1 MRNVVLGGN
10 IENKAPASGSRAR
23 ARQTPGGRL
32 YFTIW
37 HLLSFPRH
45 RALFPPGCRWS
56 LAWAL
61 SPSFITYTEFHN
73 QISDFGPVVV
83 CSVKWMTIV
92 SVQMLISRVPE
103 RAGAGCGH
111 VLVHGQ
117 RMRVCSGETRSNDIV
132 IVLELEPPR
141 WTLALLRPRL
151 SKQRQIICQ
160 QLIQLTTAPSQH
172 QHRPRRWN
180 SPIH

>member
-10 IENKAPASGSRAR
+10 IENNVPASGSRAR
-23 ARQTPGGRL
+23 ARQTPGGWL

-83 CSVKWMTIV
+83 CSVKWMTIA
-92 SVQMLISRVPE
+92 SLHLLISHVPE
-103 RAGAGCGH
+103 RAGCGH
-111 VLVHGQ
+111 VLVSGQ
-117 RMRVCSGETRSNDIV
+117 RMRVRSGETRSNDIV
-132 IVLELEPPR
+132 IVMVLEPPR

-160 QLIQLTTAPSQH
+160 QLIQLTTAQP

-180 SPIH
+180 SLIH